1 MYIHTGFEF
10 GKQNGLAKNTECR
23 VEKGLP
29 QTKKLGF
36 ANHFMKYEFHDLT
49 KFWYHQLSK

>member
-36 ANHFMKYEFHDLT
+36 ANQFMKYEFYDLT
-49 KFWYHQLSK
+49 KF